1 MKNTGIT
8 YTSAER
14 SPVILPE
21 MAELLPPLSAE
32 QSAALEEDLLR
43 NGCYSPIIVNED
55 MVIVDGH
62 NRQALCE
69 KHGLPYT
76 MAVFS
81 FEDLLEAKQWAL
93 DTQKGRRNLEKWE
106 LGKIA
111 LKLKP
116 EIEAK
121 ARANQ
126 GTRTDLSATLPEGS
140 DTVDTRKE
148 LAEAVGLGERTMGK
162 VMQIDEN
169 APEVIKEALDKKELS
184 INKGYDLTRQLQ
196 DLPEEQ
202 REQAAAEALE
212 YEKAKKELKKQ
223 DAEIDRKG
231 KIAALFCKAYEK
243 AVLLTPSEENVRC
256 WTDGTRMTPE
266 EMQDTVKES
275 RELAE
280 VFRTIADIIEQ
291 KICPR
296 IGGVP
301 MQKAKKTMPS
311 RTGIPPDAQAEI
323 LQKLSAETKITSCEI
338 AEILKKHD
346 VCGDMDALQD
356 AYRKRLGQRL
366 LSGIRDENGKREIL
380 STSGGEYVIVDCC
393 NDPQKL
399 KAIQRRIQAQMNG
412 LDVSAGKVHGR
423 VHFLERFMGWVRKER
438 SDGAA

>member
-32 QSAALEEDLLR
+32 QLDALETDLVN

-55 MVIVDGH
+55 MVIIDGH

-126 GTRTDLSATLPEGS
+126 GTRTDLSATLPESS
-140 DTVDTRKE
+140 DAVDTRKE

-196 DLPEEQ
+196 DVPEDQ
-202 REQAAAEALE
+202 REQAAAELLE
-212 YEKAKKELKKQ
+212 YEKAKKDLKQ
-223 DAEIDRKG
+223 QNAEIDRKG
-231 KIAALFCKAYEK
+231 KVANTFCKAYEK
-243 AVLLTPSEENVRC
+243 ASLLTAAEEDVRC
-256 WTDGTRMTPE
+256 WTEGTRMTLE
-266 EMQDTVKES
+266 ELQDTVKES
-275 RELAE
+275 REIAQ
-280 VFRTIADIIEQ
+280 VFAAIADIIEQ
-291 KICPR
+291 NILPSDWR
-296 IGGVP
+296 NTGPADVVP
-301 MQKAKKTMPS
+301 SEVAS
-311 RTGIPPDAQAEI
+311 
-323 LQKLSAETKITSCEI
+323 
-338 AEILKKHD
+338 
-346 VCGDMDALQD
+346 
-356 AYRKRLGQRL
+356 
-366 LSGIRDENGKREIL
+366 
-380 STSGGEYVIVDCC
+380 
-393 NDPQKL
+393 
-399 KAIQRRIQAQMNG
+399 
-412 LDVSAGKVHGR
+412 
-423 VHFLERFMGWVRKER
+423 
-438 SDGAA
+438 